1 MMKLMQMIYNE
12 KIKSFKYNKL
22 NDLNARKNKLFK

>member
-1 MMKLMQMIYNE
+1 MIYNE